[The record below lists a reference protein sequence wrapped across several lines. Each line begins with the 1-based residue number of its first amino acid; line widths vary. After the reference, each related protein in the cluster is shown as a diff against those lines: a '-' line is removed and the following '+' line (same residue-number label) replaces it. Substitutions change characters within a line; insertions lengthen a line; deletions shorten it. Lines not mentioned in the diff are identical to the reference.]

1 MTRKVRTVTAGPD
14 GRTSFG
20 EREVEFHTIDGI
32 VPGGVFDAAPL
43 GANDVALVRFAPGF
57 VSEYHLTPSPTWMFI
72 LAGRLDL
79 GTSDGEWAELGPG
92 DIVHMSDTSGEGHRS
107 RVLGDDDLVLATAGF
122 GG

>member
-1 MTRKVRTVTAGPD
+1 MIRRVRTVTAGPD

-43 GANDVALVRFAPGF
+43 GGSDVALVHFAAGF
-57 VSEYHLTPSPTWMFI
+57 VSEYHLTPTPTWMFV

-79 GTSDGEWAELGPG
+79 GTSDGAWAELGPG
-92 DIVHMSDTSGEGHRS
+92 DIVHMSDTEGLGHRS
-107 RVLGDDDLVLATAGF
+107 RVLGADDVLMATAGF